1 MKKQINIVS
10 GPSREE
16 LFDALRLFNEGR
28 KALLEIDN
36 NGKKMKAEV
45 IIRKIGAEDGSGQSW
60 NLVFS
65 IKESFIK
72 VPYPI
77 SVSSTTYIPY
87 VDVNAYYSTKNRR
100 GGFLVEQ

>member
-1 MKKQINIVS
+1 MKKQIDITS

-28 KALLEIDN
+28 KASIEIDN

-45 IIRKIGAEDGSGQSW
+45 IIHTIGAEDGSGQSW
-60 NLVFS
+60 NLSFS

-77 SVSSTTYIPY
+77 NLNSQVSIPY
-87 VDVNAYYSTKNRR
+87 TRVNAYYSTKNRR
-100 GGFLVEQ
+100 GGFSVEL